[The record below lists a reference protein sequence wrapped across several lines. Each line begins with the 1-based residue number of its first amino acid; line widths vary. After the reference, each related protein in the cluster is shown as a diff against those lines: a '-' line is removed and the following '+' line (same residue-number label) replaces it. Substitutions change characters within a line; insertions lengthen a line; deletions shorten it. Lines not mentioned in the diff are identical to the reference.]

1 MGKVGVCCE
10 YRLAALHF
18 FLRFS
23 SRCWMESAP
32 VTGLHLAPHLT
43 SPNFSPLTP
52 LLLPST
58 AIRLYFTSDVSFPL
72 ALVFAWPR
80 LVLPRLA
87 SSQIVSPILLPPFF
101 FHLSFACNLLHRVV
115 SIPCR
120 RFNSLN
126 PIRLLD
132 AQILLGRSQTMFK
145 LR

>member
-1 MGKVGVCCE
+1 MNIGLPP
-10 YRLAALHF
+10 YIFF

-43 SPNFSPLTP
+43 SPNFTTSH
-52 LLLPST
+52 PST
-58 AIRLYFTSDVSFPL
+58 PPFHCYSPILHFRRLFSSRPRFCL
-72 ALVFAWPR
+72 ASPRFAS
-80 LVLPRLA
+80 PRLA
-87 SSQIVSPILLPPFF
+87 SSQIVSPILLPLFF

-115 SIPCR
+115 PIPCR

-132 AQILLGRSQTMFK
+132 TQILLGRSQTMFK